1 MYSDDVGCS
10 LQVLVLTVGRCHNP
24 AGGNLAVL
32 LFNIRFLEGNFFF
45 TVPYVASRLKVQ
57 SLLIYCSMGY
67 SISGKKW
74 RGGGTKSLLVVCLSV
89 TNRLITLKDSFR
101 KLGTKIR
108 HHQALCKLS
117 WKMPDE

>member
-74 RGGGTKSLLVVCLSV
+74 RGGGHQIVISCLPVRHKSF
-89 TNRLITLKDSFR
+89 NNFKR
-101 KLGTKIR
+101 
-108 HHQALCKLS
+108 
-117 WKMPDE
+117 